1 MISGVKKCIALLM
14 TLLCIVTMYPQV
26 VYASEESSQ
35 HETVKVGF
43 FAMDGYHM
51 MDEEG
56 NRSGYGYDFLRLMA
70 RYWDVNYE
78 YVGYDKSWDDMQEML
93 EDGEIDMVTSA
104 RKTPDRE
111 EKFDFSR
118 PIGTNNGILT
128 VRSDNSTIVD
138 GNYSTYNGMRVAL
151 LNGNT
156 RNEEFA
162 DFADNKGFTYVPSYF
177 DTTAEMDEALQN
189 GNVDAIVTSS
199 LRKINNERIVD
210 KFGSSDFY
218 VIVKKGNTELL
229 NEINYAIDQM
239 NAVEGDWKT
248 TLYNKNYEST
258 ETKNLEYT
266 EKEKSIISQYSRDNP
281 LHVLCDPTRYPYSY
295 NENGEMKGIIPDY
308 FRKIADYAGI
318 SYEFLTPATRD
329 EYIAYQGNKEA
340 TDISIDAR
348 LETDNYAETKEWG
361 LTAPYITMQ
370 LARVTRRD
378 FDGKINVVATV
389 DQTASNSIEDA
400 MAPGAEKLM
409 CSTRQEMMEAVRK
422 GKADAAFVYYYM
434 AQSFVNSDTT
444 GTMTYTLLEQ
454 PTFTYRMIVS
464 STENHALAGIL
475 TKAMYAMPQN
485 LVEDLAAQYT
495 TYKATNLTFV
505 DWIRLHPVVTVLVLL
520 IFGWLLTTMAVIAMR
535 LSARKK
541 AQKAAQEKAEE
552 MAELAEHAQAANK
565 AKTAFLSHM
574 SHDMRTPMNAIM
586 GFTSIAMKNNPSD
599 EVKNCLEKIDE
610 SSEHLLSLINDVLDL
625 TRVESGKVKY
635 NPVPADVKSIT
646 DSALNITKGFLTNR
660 DINFKI
666 QREEA
671 KIPNVLADP
680 VRLRDVLVNI
690 LSNAVK
696 FTSDGGTITFE
707 AQCQEK
713 GGDGYINMHYHI
725 SDTGIGMSEEFTKEV
740 FEEFAQEDSDA
751 RTQYHGAGLGMA
763 IVKKYVDMMGGTI
776 SVQSKKHEGTTFTVD
791 IPLEITDKECNKSD
805 TGFSEK
811 VNLTGVN
818 VLLAEDNELN
828 AEIATVQLE
837 EFGMN
842 VERAVDGK
850 NAVEIFRN
858 HPEGTFD
865 VILMDIMM
873 PEMNGYE
880 AAKAIRAMNDR
891 PDGKTIPIIAMTAN
905 SFAEDVQ
912 ASLDAGMNAH
922 LAKPLDIEKVKK
934 TICEQ
939 IKLDYIKK
947 SNRM

>member
-1 MISGVKKCIALLM
+1 M
-14 TLLCIVTMYPQV
+14 
-26 VYASEESSQ
+26 
-35 HETVKVGF
+35 
-43 FAMDGYHM
+43 
-51 MDEEG
+51 
-56 NRSGYGYDFLRLMA
+56 
-70 RYWDVNYE
+70 
-78 YVGYDKSWDDMQEML
+78 
-93 EDGEIDMVTSA
+93 
-104 RKTPDRE
+104 
-111 EKFDFSR
+111 
-118 PIGTNNGILT
+118 
-128 VRSDNSTIVD
+128 
-138 GNYSTYNGMRVAL
+138 
-151 LNGNT
+151 
-156 RNEEFA
+156 
-162 DFADNKGFTYVPSYF
+162 
-177 DTTAEMDEALQN
+177 
-189 GNVDAIVTSS
+189 
-199 LRKINNERIVD
+199 
-210 KFGSSDFY
+210 
-218 VIVKKGNTELL
+218 
-229 NEINYAIDQM
+229 
-239 NAVEGDWKT
+239 
-248 TLYNKNYEST
+248 
-258 ETKNLEYT
+258 
-266 EKEKSIISQYSRDNP
+266 
-281 LHVLCDPTRYPYSY
+281 
-295 NENGEMKGIIPDY
+295 
-308 FRKIADYAGI
+308 
-318 SYEFLTPATRD
+318 
-329 EYIAYQGNKEA
+329 
-340 TDISIDAR
+340 SIDAR
-348 LETDNYAETKEWG
+348 LETDNYAETKKWG
-361 LTAPYITMQ
+361 ITAPFITMQ

-378 FDGKINVVATV
+378 FDGKINVVTTV

-409 CSTRQEMMEAVRK
+409 CSTRQEMMEAVRE

-434 AQSFVNSDTT
+434 AQAFVNSDTT

-454 PTFTYRMIVS
+454 PTFTYRMVIS

-495 TYKATNLTFV
+495 TYKATELTFV

-520 IFGWLLTTMAVIAMR
+520 IFGWLLTAMSVTMVH

-574 SHDMRTPMNAIM
+574 SHDMRTPMNAII
-586 GFTSIAMKNNPSD
+586 GFTGIAMKNNPSD

-625 TRVESGKVKY
+625 TRIESGKVKY
-635 NPVPADVKSIT
+635 NPVPADVKNIT
-646 DSALNITKGFLTNR
+646 DSSLNITKGFLTNR

-680 VRLRDVLVNI
+680 ARLRDVLVNI
-690 LSNAVK
+690 MSNAVK
-696 FTSDGGTITFE
+696 FTPDGGTITFE
-707 AQCQEK
+707 ARCQEK
-713 GGDGYINMHYHI
+713 CGDGYINMRYRI

-740 FEEFAQEDSDA
+740 FEEFAQEDSGV
-751 RTQYHGAGLGMA
+751 RTQYHGVGLGMA

-805 TGFSEK
+805 TGISEK

-828 AEIATVQLE
+828 AEIAAVQLE
-837 EFGMN
+837 EFRMN

-891 PDGKTIPIIAMTAN
+891 PDGKNIPIIAMTAN

-922 LAKPLDIEKVKK
+922 LSKPIVIDEVIK
-934 TICEQ
+934 TI
-939 IKLDYIKK
+939 LRYVYG
-947 SNRM
+947 